1 MAYLF
6 GGLAQLARAPA
17 LHAGGQRF
25 ESVILHSR
33 KKDNDKAG
41 SCGNTSCKTAQQIR
55 CGIMRG
61 IAGVRQK
68 NQELDTNQK
77 ASARTVVKSGIP
89 AKTSGLVKI
98 P

>member
-1 MAYLF
+1 
-6 GGLAQLARAPA
+6 
-17 LHAGGQRF
+17 
-25 ESVILHSR
+25 
-33 KKDNDKAG
+33 
-41 SCGNTSCKTAQQIR
+41 
-55 CGIMRG
+55 MRG

-77 ASARTVVKSGIP
+77 ASARTVVKAGIP